1 MATLHVRNVPDDLY
15 EMLRARAES
24 EGDSISSTVV
34 TLLSKAFLPQRASSL
49 LTRRRRPRHVA
60 PFERFTD
67 RARGAIVIA
76 QKEAR
81 ELGHAYLGTEHLL
94 LGLFGDGVAARAL
107 AALGVS
113 AEHVR
118 EKVVEHVGRG
128 DAEGSGSVPL
138 TPRAKRVLELA
149 LREALARDQNH
160 VGTEHILLGITC
172 EGEGVA
178 AQILRAAGVD
188 DNAAR
193 LAVATALRGTG
204 RAGGEVPGEPAFR
217 VVELTGSSGE
227 WQDALN
233 AAARDGW
240 ELISIHADA
249 GGGRAIFHAS

>member
-34 TLLSKAFLPQRASSL
+34 RLLSKALLPQRASSL
-49 LTRRRRPRHVA
+49 LTRRRRARHVA

-67 RARGAIVIA
+67 RARGAIVLA

-94 LGLFGDGVAARAL
+94 LGLFGDGVASRAL
-107 AALGVS
+107 AALGIS
-113 AEHVR
+113 ADHVR
-118 EKVVEHVGRG
+118 EQVVEQVGRG
-128 DAEGSGSVPL
+128 DAETTGSVPL

-149 LREALARDQNH
+149 LREALSRDQNH

-178 AQILRAAGVD
+178 AQILRAAGAD

-193 LAVATALRGTG
+193 LAVAGALRGTG
-204 RAGGEVPGEPAFR
+204 RGEFSAEPAFR
-217 VVELTGSSGE
+217 VVELEGSSAE
-227 WQDALN
+227 WQETLN

-240 ELISIHADA
+240 ELLSIHADA
-249 GGGRAIFHAS
+249 GGGRAVFRAS